1 MVRRAG
7 PDVRGRGEYLL
18 LASSSVCSGTP
29 SRPSSH
35 LRRKIRIYTFWGIE
49 GRRWGSA
56 CGLKARRTSGSKSR
70 SSKNATRLRV
80 YHIRA
85 GAYTGC
91 RDAWVMGAPDHRE
104 WECDSAAV
112 VVGLLLKSRTSDAV
126 LLAPLRVKRPRGQ
139 CQSRSSERCC
149 WPNDLLEYPAL
160 RPIPSLSSLLRPAI
174 SCTFIILFN
183 ALSNPRFRFKQAPQ
197 CICACREPSD
207 AIAAVLTVRL
217 RQQLGDSLGKGAFG
231 QVYRTSSA
239 AVTLADGPNMPPPC
253 LGALN
258 WATGETVAIKEI
270 QLGNIPKSE
279 IGQIMVRS
287 YLYEFV
293 S

>member
-1 MVRRAG
+1 M
-7 PDVRGRGEYLL
+7 
-18 LASSSVCSGTP
+18 
-29 SRPSSH
+29 
-35 LRRKIRIYTFWGIE
+35 
-49 GRRWGSA
+49 
-56 CGLKARRTSGSKSR
+56 
-70 SSKNATRLRV
+70 
-80 YHIRA
+80 
-85 GAYTGC
+85 
-91 RDAWVMGAPDHRE
+91 
-104 WECDSAAV
+104 V